1 MMGPVARGPRS
12 ATTKPSPRSH
22 PLTVSSSPAVR
33 PSSAGFSVRSKAA
46 GTQQYEERVERGEK
60 VLLHSLDP
68 ERPISLS
75 LEVDGFNRSSTATF
89 KPTFRPECK
98 PTRYMQRT
106 MQRLRHV
113 GR

>member
-1 MMGPVARGPRS
+1 M
-12 ATTKPSPRSH
+12 
-22 PLTVSSSPAVR
+22 
-33 PSSAGFSVRSKAA
+33 AGFSVRSKAA
-46 GTQQYEERVERGEK
+46 GSEQHDERVERGEK

-68 ERPISLS
+68 SRSISLS

-89 KPTFRPECK
+89 KPTFRPERK

-113 GR
+113 GK